1 MGEKSEG
8 AFSRSATRVGC
19 KTRVLLD
26 SLNAVDTVS
35 TNKAMLFWEVG
46 SGRSLT
52 RSLIFESISVVI
64 FGVEDDLSD
73 ILTTREMVRDCTNL
87 NSNFVFDFSGLIL
100 FYLIHFYLYRSLQF
114 ICRVISFRQFETLI
128 FMSHLKI
135 KQHFDTLFLDMYSA
149 IQLNQV

>member
-1 MGEKSEG
+1 MASSSCLLSQLLQPRNTQAQPAEGDQWERSLRG
-8 AFSRSATRVGC
+8 AFSRSATRVGS
-19 KTRVLLD
+19 KTRVLMD

-35 TNKAMLFWEVG
+35 TNKGMLFWEVG

-64 FGVEDDLSD
+64 FGVEDDLSG

-114 ICRVISFRQFETLI
+114 LYAES
-128 FMSHLKI
+128 SHLDSLK
-135 KQHFDTLFLDMYSA
+135 L
-149 IQLNQV
+149 